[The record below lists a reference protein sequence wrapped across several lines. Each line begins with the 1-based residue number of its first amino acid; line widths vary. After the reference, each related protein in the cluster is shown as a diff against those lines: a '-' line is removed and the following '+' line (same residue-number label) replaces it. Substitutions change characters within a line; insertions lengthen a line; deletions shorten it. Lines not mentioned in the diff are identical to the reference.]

1 MNEKKIIII
10 AGPTASGKTSFAIN
24 LAKEIDGIVINAD
37 SLQVYKENPIIS
49 AQPTA
54 KERQDVPHFLFGY
67 VMGDEKYDIARWIKN
82 VCEIIAHSDKPII
95 LVGGTGFYLKHLIF
109 GLSSI
114 PEIPDEDRDNFR
126 TLAKEVG
133 AINFHKLLKEVDP
146 VSADKIEP
154 NNIKKVLRAYEVLK
168 ITGYPLDYWQKNNLK
183 YFPLSSF
190 KMIILQPDRE
200 ILYRNC
206 NQRFLDMLG
215 VGVLQEVKFLIDQNY
230 NLETGIMK
238 SHGVPELRNYLAGD
252 WSLNQATEK
261 SQQVVRNYAK
271 RQTTWFKHQ
280 FNHPD
285 LLSYVAENPN
295 EEFCEIL
302 EQCKLFL
309 RSV

>member
-10 AGPTASGKTSFAIN
+10 AGPTASGKTSFAVN
-24 LAKEIDGIVINAD
+24 LAKEIDAIVINAD

-54 KERQDVPHFLFGY
+54 KERQDIPHFLFGY
-67 VMGDEKYDIARWIKN
+67 VMGDEKYDIARWIKD
-82 VCEIIAHSDKPII
+82 VCEIITHSNKPII

-114 PEIPDEDRDNFR
+114 PEIPNEDRDNFR
-126 TLAKEVG
+126 ILAKEVG
-133 AINFHKLLKEVDP
+133 AINFHQLLKEVDP

-168 ITGYPLDYWQKNNLK
+168 VTGHPLSYWQKNNIK

-200 ILYRNC
+200 ILYHNC
-206 NQRFLDMLG
+206 NQRFLDMLEM
-215 VGVLQEVKFLIDQNY
+215 GVLEEVKFLIDQDY
-230 NLETGIMK
+230 NLETGVMK
-238 SHGVPELRNYLAGD
+238 SHGVPELRGYLDGD
-252 WSLNQATEK
+252 WSLDQSIDK

-285 LLSYVAENPN
+285 LLSYVLNNPK
-295 EEFCEIL
+295 EEFFEVL

-309 RSV
+309 RSI